1 MATPQAE
8 NVRHSRIRK
17 TSRRAEVSARQR
29 IDPMRPRLRWRVLSD
44 ADIARLDAAIM
55 EVLGEVGVRFPLEP
69 ALDVLKEGGC
79 RVDREARVA
88 RLPEEVVRAALQAA
102 PQAPLLAA
110 RDPRCDLVLDGRS
123 CYLSNDGCGVWVI
136 DPDTGVRRASTKTDV
151 ADSARFVDA
160 LPQVSFYWGPVVT
173 AEDVPLATRPLHELE
188 VVFAN
193 TSKHFQAVD
202 VVGAQMTRRAVEMAR
217 LVAGGAEE
225 LRRRPIMSLIAC
237 PIDPLSNEAV
247 SLEAALVAAE
257 AGVPVGFLSLTLGCA
272 SAPATMAGNLVVNL
286 AAVIAGAVLL
296 QLAHPGAPVF
306 LAGAPSVMDL
316 KTGGYT
322 GGSPEDYVL
331 AAAAT
336 QMAHHFGL
344 AMNMG
349 TMASGAKEPGWQ
361 AAVDDALSTM
371 ASVGAG
377 AEMMSGCG
385 LLDGSKTLS
394 YAHLLM
400 EAEVYGIVQKVAAG
414 IEVTDETLALDMIK
428 KVGPNGTYLAEK
440 HTRAHMKGIWRSGV
454 WDRTPYDAWLRDG
467 RRGALQNAEERACEI
482 LASHAPAPLPDDV
495 RAELRRFVETA
506 EAEPA

>member
-1 MATPQAE
+1 MTEGPA
-8 NVRHSRIRK
+8 
-17 TSRRAEVSARQR
+17 R
-29 IDPMRPRLRWRVLSD
+29 IDPIRPRLRWRVL
-44 ADIARLDAAIM
+44 ADVDMERLESAVFETLAD
-55 EVLGEVGVRFPLEP
+55 VGVRFPLER
-69 ALDVLKEGGC
+69 ALDALERGGC
-79 RVDREARVA
+79 RVDRAAQVA
-88 RLPEEVVRAALQAA
+88 RLPEQVVRAALEAA
-102 PQAPLLAA
+102 PPAPLLAA
-110 RDPRCDLVLDGRS
+110 RDPRCDIVLDGS
-123 CYLSNDGCGVWVI
+123 ACHLSNDGCGVRVI
-136 DPDTGVRRASTKTDV
+136 DPETGELRASTKSDV
-151 ADSARFVDA
+151 AESARFVDA
-160 LPQVSFYWGPVVT
+160 VPQVSFYWGPVVT

-188 VVFAN
+188 AVFAS

-202 VVGAQMTRRAVEMAR
+202 VVGQDMTRRAVEMAR
-217 LVAGGAEE
+217 VVAGGAEE

-237 PIDPLSNEAV
+237 PIDPLGNEAV
-247 SLEAALVAAE
+247 SLEAALVCAE

-286 AAVIAGAVLL
+286 AAVVAGIVLL
-296 QLAHPGAPVF
+296 QLAYPGAPVF

-336 QMAHHFGL
+336 QMAHHFGF

-361 AAVDDALSTM
+361 AAVDDALSTL
-371 ASVGAG
+371 ASVSAG

-400 EAEVYGIVQKVAAG
+400 EAEVFGIVQKVAGG
-414 IEVTDETLALDMIK
+414 IEVGDETLALDAIR

-440 HTRAHMKGIWRSGV
+440 HTRAHLGEIWRPGV
-454 WDRTPYDAWLRDG
+454 WDRTPYDAWLAAG
-467 RRGALQNAEERACEI
+467 KKGALENAEERAREI
-482 LASHAPAPLPDDV
+482 LRTHAPEPLPDDV
-495 RAELRRFVETA
+495 RSELRRLVAAADVELA
-506 EAEPA
+506 GAEPAKA

>member
-1 MATPQAE
+1 MADPT
-8 NVRHSRIRK
+8 R
-17 TSRRAEVSARQR
+17 R
-29 IDPMRPRLRWRVLSD
+29 IDPIRPRLRWH
-44 ADIARLDAAIM
+44 
-55 EVLGEVGVRFPLEP
+55 VLGGADLERLEEAILETLAEVGVRFPLER
-69 ALDVLKEGGC
+69 ALDALERGGC
-79 RVDREARVA
+79 RVDRASQVA
-88 RLPEEVVRAALQAA
+88 RLPQEVVRAALRAA
-102 PQAPLLAA
+102 PATPLLAA
-110 RDPRCDLVLDGRS
+110 RDPRCDIRLDGS
-123 CYLSNDGCGVWVI
+123 ACHLSNDGCGIRVVDPYTGELRPSVI
-136 DPDTGVRRASTKTDV
+136 ADV

-173 AEDVPLATRPLHELE
+173 AEDVPLATRPLHEAAAI
-188 VVFAN
+188 FAG

-202 VVGAQMTRRAVEMAR
+202 VVGEHTTRRVVEMAR
-217 LVAGGAEE
+217 VVAGGDEE
-225 LRRRPIMSLIAC
+225 LRRRPLLSLIAC

-247 SLEAALVAAE
+247 SLEAALVCAE
-257 AGVPVGFLSLTLGCA
+257 AGVPVGFLSLTLACA
-272 SAPATMAGNLVVNL
+272 SAPATLAGNLVVNM
-286 AAVIAGAVLL
+286 AAVLAGIVLL

-336 QMAHHFGL
+336 ELAHHFGF

-361 AAVDDALSTM
+361 AAVDDALSTL

-394 YAHLLM
+394 YAHLIM
-400 EAEVYGIVQKVAAG
+400 EAEIYGIVQKFAG
-414 IEVTDETLALDMIK
+414 GIVVDDETLALDVIK

-440 HTRAHMKGIWRSGV
+440 HTRRHMRDIWQPGV
-454 WDRTPYDAWLRDG
+454 WDRTPFEAWLAAD
-467 RRGALQNAEERACEI
+467 RRGALENAEERAREI
-482 LASHAPAPLPDDV
+482 LRAHTPEPLPDDTSE
-495 RAELRRFVETA
+495 ELRRLVAAADLELA
-506 EAEPA
+506 GVS